1 MIGLRKALRPLG
13 GGGGGGG
20 ASGMAWLFP
29 RLVILDGTTHALLA
43 QTVQR
48 KIEPLLEIAG
58 WGWAEQAE
66 RNGKG

>member
-1 MIGLRKALRPLG
+1 
-13 GGGGGGG
+13 
-20 ASGMAWLFP
+20 MAWLFP